1 VAGLVGE
8 RRESPDRFARAV
20 AAIDAVNRDDPNVV
34 EVRGR
39 RGPKELL
46 HAELVTEWVRRL
58 APDAGEPLLL
68 AARGHHLRRW
78 AIPRRSYPDG
88 RAGYLRWRR
97 TQHRAHARELG
108 DILEAAGYDG
118 ATVERVQ
125 AIVTKRNLGRDPD
138 AQVLEDA
145 LCLVFVETQ
154 FHDLAARLDRDK
166 MIEVVRKTVR
176 KMSPEGVALVG
187 EVDLAPGDR
196 ALLAA
201 ALDA

>member
-1 VAGLVGE
+1 
-8 RRESPDRFARAV
+8 PDRFARAV

-125 AIVTKRNLGRDPD
+125 ALVTKRN
-138 AQVLEDA
+138 
-145 LCLVFVETQ
+145 
-154 FHDLAARLDRDK
+154 LDRDK